1 MDHLDRVT
9 HPRARLRAEPGEGRA
24 HLSRVSLPPD
34 LSELAH
40 RPRLVARPFVVAQIR
55 YQFRYLVFTQ
65 SQDGA
70 SAASEPVLGTRTIAT
85 SNTTAMTMLIASMN
99 KMPR

>member
-1 MDHLDRVT
+1 MDHLDRVA

-24 HLSRVSLPPD
+24 HLSRVSLSPD
-34 LSELAH
+34 LSELAD

-65 SQDGA
+65 GHDGA
-70 SAASEPVLGTRTIAT
+70 TATSDAVFGTRTIAT
-85 SNTTAMTMLIASMN
+85 SSTTAMTMLIASMK